1 MTKALQC
8 HSTIK
13 GVHTEISHHN
23 KRIPWTGATFKE
35 RSEYFK
41 RFFMR
46 KKEHFALPI
55 CHLGLSVSFCICSCQ
70 IYGLLLIIFD
80 PIACRNVSFFM
91 WFSLEPNIAHRS
103 MCQNCLLFRLCLCL
117 LHIYYDNLDCT
128 LIVCNSTLL
137 SRKVY
142 YVIWSLLNVLFPY
155 NCICTLT
162 VYLVPC
168 FYSYIIAYL
177 CCPIFHL

>member
-13 GVHTEISHHN
+13 GVHTEMSHHN

-55 CHLGLSVSFCICSCQ
+55 CHVGLSVSFCICSCQ
-70 IYGLLLIIFD
+70 IYGLLLIIFN

-91 WFSLEPNIAHRS
+91 WFSLEPNIAHGG
-103 MCQNCLLFRLCLCL
+103 MCQNCLLFRLCL
-117 LHIYYDNLDCT
+117 
-128 LIVCNSTLL
+128 
-137 SRKVY
+137 
-142 YVIWSLLNVLFPY
+142 
-155 NCICTLT
+155 
-162 VYLVPC
+162 
-168 FYSYIIAYL
+168 
-177 CCPIFHL
+177 